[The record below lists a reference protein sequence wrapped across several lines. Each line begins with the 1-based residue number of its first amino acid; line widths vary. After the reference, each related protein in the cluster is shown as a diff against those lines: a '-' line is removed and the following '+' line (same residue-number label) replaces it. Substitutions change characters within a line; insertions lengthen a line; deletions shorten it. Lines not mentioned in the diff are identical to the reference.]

1 MDEIQEITEQLLR
14 FSPDALIVVDSQG
27 LICFANETVGD
38 VFGYAP
44 KALTGQ
50 SMEVLIPPRLRCRH
64 FSHVMEYMK
73 DPRNREMG
81 TKISDLYALRA
92 DGSEFAAGI
101 RLAPF
106 RAGGKCFV
114 AAAIRDM
121 TEQRQVNVAL
131 TLAQDE
137 AVRANRA
144 KSRFLATA
152 SHDLRQPLQAIRLIN
167 ASLIKMAQQEHAHDL
182 VARCE
187 ELLRCQEQAIEGMAR
202 LLNSLL
208 EISRLESGA
217 VKLVSAP
224 TSIAD
229 IFTELHAEF
238 DSVARVRG
246 ISLQISSVDQILN
259 TDRTLFHQLLQN
271 LVGNAIKYTNEGKV
285 SITCQLETSDS
296 LVITVSDTGIGIPED
311 KLDRIFDE
319 YYQIDGHGGGRM
331 GVGLGLAIV
340 KEAARLLGFTVEI
353 TSRVGSGTQ
362 AHIRIPKRLLIA
374 ERQVAE
380 SVPVRSMVPTYKA
393 RVVLVEDN
401 DGVRM
406 ATELFLKLEGYET
419 FSAGSVAEVEQL
431 LSSITC
437 NDLIITDY
445 HLDGRSTGLDVLKLI
460 RKQLVCE
467 LPGIVLSGDL
477 QSVLRGLKEPVPNC
491 RFLSKPVDTKALL
504 ATIDELSI
512 KLPDANS

>member
-167 ASLIKMAQQEHAHDL
+167 ASLIKMAQQEHA
-182 VARCE
+182 R
-187 ELLRCQEQAIEGMAR
+187 QAQAHALAAQMQNQAA
-202 LLNSLL
+202 LQAAQPPPAWSP
-208 EISRLESGA
+208 
-217 VKLVSAP
+217 AP
-224 TSIAD
+224 PQQQA
-229 IFTELHAEF
+229 
-238 DSVARVRG
+238 
-246 ISLQISSVDQILN
+246 QPQMYW
-259 TDRTLFHQLLQN
+259 QQ
-271 LVGNAIKYTNEGKV
+271 
-285 SITCQLETSDS
+285 
-296 LVITVSDTGIGIPED
+296 
-311 KLDRIFDE
+311 
-319 YYQIDGHGGGRM
+319 GGGAP
-331 GVGLGLAIV
+331 GVPPPQQQPTVHVQYAMPPQQPS
-340 KEAARLLGFTVEI
+340 AAM
-353 TSRVGSGTQ
+353 
-362 AHIRIPKRLLIA
+362 H
-374 ERQVAE
+374 
-380 SVPVRSMVPTYKA
+380 
-393 RVVLVEDN
+393 
-401 DGVRM
+401 
-406 ATELFLKLEGYET
+406 GY
-419 FSAGSVAEVEQL
+419 A
-431 LSSITC
+431 
-437 NDLIITDY
+437 
-445 HLDGRSTGLDVLKLI
+445 
-460 RKQLVCE
+460 
-467 LPGIVLSGDL
+467 
-477 QSVLRGLKEPVPNC
+477 PVPPPGAAYPPQQVWPQAP
-491 RFLSKPVDTKALL
+491 SAAPVYYPTM
-504 ATIDELSI
+504 
-512 KLPDANS
+512 PGR